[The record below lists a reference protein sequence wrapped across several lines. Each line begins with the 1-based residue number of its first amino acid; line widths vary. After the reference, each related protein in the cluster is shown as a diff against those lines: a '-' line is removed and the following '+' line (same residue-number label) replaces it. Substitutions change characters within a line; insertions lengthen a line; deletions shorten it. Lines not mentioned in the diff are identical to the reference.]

1 MNILAL
7 ETSTEFCSVALA
19 LNGDIFHQEQHVGN
33 MHSELILSMIDD
45 LLKKSN
51 LSPQQINGIAFGEG
65 PGSFTGL
72 RIACGVAQGLAFA
85 INIPV
90 VGVSTLKAVAARAK
104 SAKVVVA
111 LDARMGEIYHAAF
124 EQLNDEE
131 WSTVHSGSLCTPENA
146 PLLTNS
152 GWIGCG
158 SGFAIFQDELC
169 KRYGESVCEIRSELY
184 PRAKEIAELA
194 LPIFMRGEGFPAS
207 GAIPCYIRNKVALK
221 ESER

>member
-7 ETSTEFCSVALA
+7 ETSTEFCSIALT
-19 LNGDIFHQEQHVGN
+19 LNSDISHQEQHVSN
-33 MHSELILSMIDD
+33 THSELILSMIDD

-65 PGSFTGL
+65 PG
-72 RIACGVAQGLAFA
+72 
-85 INIPV
+85 
-90 VGVSTLKAVAARAK
+90 VSTLKAVAARAK
-104 SAKVVVA
+104 SAKVIVA

-152 GWIGCG
+152 GWVGCG
-158 SGFAIFQDELC
+158 SGFAIFKDELC

-184 PRAKEIAELA
+184 PRAKEVAELA
-194 LPIFMRGEGFPAS
+194 LPIFMRGEGLPAS